1 MAGDDEELTEI
12 EIEMRDDHDIDA
24 EGLDPVALDRDVR
37 RILVRDEARII
48 SVASVGLIA
57 VGTVFS
63 IAWLFLAWRIEQNAN
78 VFGGNG
84 GVGDTDVVDRII
96 ALAQVSS
103 VLTLSLLL
111 VAAGCGLRLYA
122 SRLFTAADG

>member
-1 MAGDDEELTEI
+1 MAGDDDELTDI
-12 EIEMRDDHDIDA
+12 EIETLDADEIDV

-37 RILVRDEARII
+37 RILVRDEARIM
-48 SVASVGLIA
+48 SVVSVGLIA
-57 VGTVFS
+57 IGTVFS

-78 VFGGNG
+78 VLGGNG
-84 GVGDTDVVDRII
+84 GLGDADVVDRII

-103 VLTLSLLL
+103 VLAISLLL

-122 SRLFTAADG
+122 SRLFTIPDE